1 MNRKIRLYAAV
12 VLVALFVAG
21 CSGPCATIKPINAPA
36 AKGGNASFA
45 TYVALGTSISAGGQS
60 GGLVETHQ
68 AYAFPALFARQAGTS
83 AFTYDRISPDGI
95 PALLRLVSLSPL
107 VIDNTG
113 RTTGAPRDL
122 AQPTPYHNL
131 GVYGSLLYDCDSTTY
146 YTISPY
152 AAFFGMVA
160 RGQGSL
166 LHQAAALEPTFVS
179 FEYGANEVLGPALA
193 GSGTPLFSVPQFTG
207 ILAYTLADLHTLMPD
222 AKLAIFNVPDV
233 TSIPYVNTIKPY
245 VVHPANGSH
254 IPLLCSEDAD
264 HPAGRLN
271 EDDYVLLTA
280 TTSLQA
286 GTGVPIP
293 LGGNGNPLP
302 NSQVLTA
309 SEAATL
315 QAAVDGYNAAIAAAA
330 ATHGAALVDLNGLF
344 ARIASTGYDYRG
356 VHYSGAFVTGGLFSL
371 DGVHPTDLS
380 QGLLA
385 NAMIS
390 AVNAR
395 FGAAVPLVDLGEV
408 ATLTSSRARPAQ
420 EEGAAAWPTVEGLD
434 EMLKVFTARR

>member
-36 AKGGNASFA
+36 ARGGSASFA

-68 AYAFPALFARQAGTS
+68 AYAFPALFARQAGAS

-95 PALLRLVSLSPL
+95 PPLLRLVSLSPL
-107 VIDNTG
+107 VVSNAG
-113 RTTGAPRDL
+113 RTLGEARDL
-122 AQPTPYHNL
+122 LQATPYHNL

-152 AAFFGMVA
+152 AAFFGLVA

-166 LHQAAALEPTFVS
+166 LRQAAALNPTFVS
-179 FEYGANEVLGPALA
+179 FEYGANEVLGPALS
-193 GSGTPLFSVPQFTG
+193 GSGTPLLSVPQFTG
-207 ILAYTLADLHTLMPD
+207 ILAYTLADLHALMPD

-233 TSIPYVNTIKPY
+233 TSIPYVNTVKPY
-245 VVHPANGSH
+245 VVNPANGSH
-254 IPLLCSEDAD
+254 IPLLCNALID
-264 HPAGRLN
+264 HPDGLLN
-271 EDDYVLLTA
+271 ENDYVLLTA
-280 TTSLQA
+280 IDSLKV
-286 GTGVPIP
+286 GTGIP
-293 LGGNGNPLP
+293 ALAGGNGRPLLD
-302 NSQVLTA
+302 SQVLTA
-309 SEAATL
+309 GEAASL

-330 ATHGAALVDLNGLF
+330 TAHGAALVDLHALF
-344 ARIASTGYDYRG
+344 ARIATSGYDYRG
-356 VHYSGAFVTGGLFSL
+356 VHYSGAFITGGLFSL

-385 NAMIS
+385 NAMIE

-395 FGAAVPLVDLGEV
+395 FGASVPPVDLGQV
-408 ATLTSSRARPAQ
+408 ATLSSSRARPAV
-420 EEGAAAWPTVEGLD
+420 EEGGTTWPTVEGLD
-434 EMLKVFTARR
+434 GMLRVFAARR